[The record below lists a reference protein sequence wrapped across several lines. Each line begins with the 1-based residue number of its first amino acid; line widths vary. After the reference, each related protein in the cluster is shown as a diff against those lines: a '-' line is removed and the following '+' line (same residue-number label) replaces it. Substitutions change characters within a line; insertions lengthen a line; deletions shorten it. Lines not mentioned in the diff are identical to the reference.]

1 MKTNAKKLYKKYVQ
15 AVAQMDYDYIVD
27 FFYGQGTMDLME
39 IKSLDEALD
48 KALLIEKLKKIY
60 SLASNYNINWNSG
73 TNVLPATNEMIMNF
87 FRWIDNDRFLSNDD
101 LLVINNTIDLLTKNQ
116 LFSIKIISENKLSL
130 MDIITSI
137 LSKRIK
143 IDYYRNELKVL

>member
-1 MKTNAKKLYKKYVQ
+1 MQFELNDYHRNISDEEIIADVQ

-73 TNVLPATNEMIMNF
+73 TNVLPATNEMIMKF
-87 FRWIDNDRFLSNDD
+87 FR
-101 LLVINNTIDLLTKNQ
+101 
-116 LFSIKIISENKLSL
+116 KIC
-130 MDIITSI
+130 
-137 LSKRIK
+137 
-143 IDYYRNELKVL
+143 